1 MKKSVVGLEYRAP
14 SAVQDPAPRQALL
27 RERSRARRHRRP
39 AAAALLAAQ
48 PSVALREASLVPL
61 QAQQQQERYAVR
73 IAIPMAVM
81 AAKSAAWVWRSRSG
95 SILNVIVVAAV
106 HTNACRA
113 RASASFSNVSVAR
126 RLSVVKRQNMKKLWP
141 LFVLASVI
149 FIMNNSAMGQSIEIC
164 PPPGIAPADELQ
176 RLSHSVQPDRG
187 PLWEITRDGT
197 RSYLYGTIHVAKLEW
212 DFPGPTIRKAL
223 NASRKLVVEIDVT
236 KPGLGAAMNAPMA
249 TEAAERSSALYQSLV
264 SRIDEQ
270 FRKACINQDRFKGS
284 TLASM
289 VSSLTLLSARKQG
302 LYPEFSI
309 DASLIGF
316 ARYTKKEIVELE
328 TPEDQRTAIGASDL
342 AALERDVIEL
352 ESGKARE
359 NLENLARVWA
369 SGNLGDM
376 ERYCESIQ
384 CTQDRNYF
392 DTRNRVFAAGIDK
405 LANEKEPA
413 FIAVGFLHMIG
424 PDNVLDKLK
433 ELGFQVRQIPTRGEK

>member
-1 MKKSVVGLEYRAP
+1 
-14 SAVQDPAPRQALL
+14 
-27 RERSRARRHRRP
+27 
-39 AAAALLAAQ
+39 
-48 PSVALREASLVPL
+48 
-61 QAQQQQERYAVR
+61 
-73 IAIPMAVM
+73 
-81 AAKSAAWVWRSRSG
+81 
-95 SILNVIVVAAV
+95 
-106 HTNACRA
+106 
-113 RASASFSNVSVAR
+113 
-126 RLSVVKRQNMKKLWP
+126 
-141 LFVLASVI
+141 
-149 FIMNNSAMGQSIEIC
+149 
-164 PPPGIAPADELQ
+164 
-176 RLSHSVQPDRG
+176 
-187 PLWEITRDGT
+187 
-197 RSYLYGTIHVAKLEW
+197 
-212 DFPGPTIRKAL
+212 
-223 NASRKLVVEIDVT
+223 
-236 KPGLGAAMNAPMA
+236 MNAPMA

-328 TPEDQRTAIGASDL
+328 TPEDQRAAIGASDL

-376 ERYCESIQ
+376 ERYCQSIQ

-405 LANEKEPA
+405 LANEKEPV